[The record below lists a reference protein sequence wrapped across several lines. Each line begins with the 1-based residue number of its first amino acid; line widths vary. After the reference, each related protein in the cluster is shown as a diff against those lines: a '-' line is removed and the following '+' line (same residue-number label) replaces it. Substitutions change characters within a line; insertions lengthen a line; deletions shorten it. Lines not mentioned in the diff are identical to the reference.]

1 MTGFSRC
8 GYRASNMFSL
18 LLLTVLAALPVLDSQ
33 RITELT
39 ACTTVRDELRLDC
52 KYTKESSS
60 STVQY
65 EWTLSQEGK
74 SLQALASD
82 TKRPINNRISVN
94 QTDSMVRLLMKDF
107 LAHKDAGTYGCRLE
121 PSISPHTD
129 SNKTILVSRDANPI
143 CSAPGLLP
151 PWGALL
157 WLAVLQAL
165 GGLPYGE

>member
-1 MTGFSRC
+1 
-8 GYRASNMFSL
+8 MFSL

-94 QTDSMVRLLMKDF
+94 QTDSMVRLLMKRF
-107 LAHKDAGTYGCRLE
+107 VSQLQAGGGGLDC
-121 PSISPHTD
+121 SISLPPTPFSLSPSLSHT
-129 SNKTILVSRDANPI
+129 DANPI